1 MKVVKISEL
10 NPGQKFILT
19 PEFKGKAEFYYIG
32 HNPVNNA
39 SIAVR
44 VNSGE
49 CYQFSMD
56 RHVTKI

>member
-10 NPGQKFILT
+10 NP
-19 PEFKGKAEFYYIG
+19 GKAEFYYIG

>member
-10 NPGQKFILT
+10 NPGQKFILV

-32 HNPVNNA
+32 HHPVNNA

-44 VNSGE
+44 GNSDK